1 VAPGAYDVI
10 TARLVEEAGF
20 PACYMTGSGVSISAL
35 GIPDVGLVSL
45 YEVLVRL
52 EQITGAVGVPV
63 IADADTGFGNPLNV
77 LRTVVEFERRGA
89 AAIQLEDQEMPKKCG
104 HEPGRRLVPVA
115 EMVAKLEAARAARSS
130 PDLVIVA
137 RTDARTTHGL
147 ADAIARGRRY
157 AEAGADVVFVESPET
172 PEEMRAICAGIP
184 APTLANMVEGG
195 RTPILPQRDLAEIG
209 YKVVIYPNSL
219 TRVMAR
225 AGQRLLDE
233 LKRAGTTAGLA
244 ADMLTH
250 GELWDLFGRGEWER
264 LEATFVAGGTAQIS
278 SRAAAADGATRWPAR
293 RRSRRGGPS
302 RPRSADR

>member
-1 VAPGAYDVI
+1 MIGPRERPRLRPLLDAPGLVVAPGAYDVI
-10 TARLVEEAGF
+10 TARLVEQAGF
-20 PACYMTGSGVSISAL
+20 PACYMTGSGVSLSAL

-52 EQITGAVGVPV
+52 EQIAGAVALPV

-77 LRTVVEFERRGA
+77 LRTVAEFERRGA

-104 HEPGRRLVPVA
+104 HEPGRRLVPLD

-130 PDLVIVA
+130 PELVIVA

-147 ADAIARGRRY
+147 AEAIARGRRY

-172 PEEMRAICAGIP
+172 PEEMRAICAAIP

-209 YKVVIYPNSL
+209 YKIAIYPNSL

-244 ADMLTH
+244 EDMLTH
-250 GELWDLFGRGEWER
+250 GELWDLFGRREWER
-264 LEATFVAGGTAQIS
+264 LEATFV
-278 SRAAAADGATRWPAR
+278 TRK
-293 RRSRRGGPS
+293 
-302 RPRSADR
+302 DR

>member
-1 VAPGAYDVI
+1 MIGPRARPWLRPLLDAPGLVVAPGAYDVI
-10 TARLVEEAGF
+10 TARLVEQAGF
-20 PACYMTGSGVSISAL
+20 PACYMTGSGVSISTL
-35 GIPDVGLVSL
+35 GIPDIGLVSL
-45 YEVLVRL
+45 YEVLLRL
-52 EQITGAVGVPV
+52 EQITGAVSVPV

-77 LRTVVEFERRGA
+77 LRTVAEFERRGA
-89 AAIQLEDQEMPKKCG
+89 AAVQLEDQEMPKKCG
-104 HEPGRRLVPVA
+104 HEPGRRIVPVE

-147 ADAIARGRRY
+147 AEAIARGRRY

-225 AGQRLLDE
+225 AGQRLLEE
-233 LKRAGTTAGLA
+233 LKRAGTTTGLA

-250 GELWDLFGRGEWER
+250 GELWDLFGRREWER
-264 LEATFVAGGTAQIS
+264 LEARFV
-278 SRAAAADGATRWPAR
+278 TR
-293 RRSRRGGPS
+293 G
-302 RPRSADR
+302 DR